1 MRCGERD
8 GGWTVADRDIAEIEA
23 ALREITR
30 HNPAP
35 WHTNS
40 SARWNVEDARGRD
53 VALAQMQIGDPREGQ
68 PRRTALAQFL
78 AAAPDVIAYLLER
91 VRVAEAR
98 LHETESR
105 TEVVGG

>member
-1 MRCGERD
+1 MQRVGAD
-8 GGWTVADRDIAEIEA
+8 AVTVRGDAHADRFDIA
-23 ALREITR
+23 LRPPSLAFT
-30 HNPAP
+30 

-68 PRRTALAQFL
+68 PRRTALARFI

-98 LHETESR
+98 IHEAESR